1 MDFQLK
7 EIPMP
12 YRYPEARLLDTQPK
26 VGNAECVTLIRHYT
40 NAPHTS
46 RWRQGEKVLG
56 NKGLLPGTAIA
67 NFENG
72 RWPGRSRGNHSA
84 FYLGQV
90 SDGIYVIDQWPS
102 VEKKRISI
110 RFIRKQRRN
119 PDGTYANPS
128 DNADAF
134 WVIE

>member
-1 MDFQLK
+1 
-7 EIPMP
+7 MP
-12 YRYPEARLLDTQPK
+12 YRYVNARLLDKQPK
-26 VGNAECVTLIRHYT
+26 VGDFECITLIRHYT
-40 NAPHTS
+40 NAPPA
-46 RWRQGEKVLG
+46 RMWRQGAKVLG
-56 NKGLLPGTAIA
+56 NKEILPGTAIA

-72 RWPGRSRGNHSA
+72 RWPGRSKGNHSA

-102 VEKKRISI
+102 PEKEKISI
-110 RFIRKQRRN
+110 RFIRKQRRY
-119 PDGTYANPS
+119 PDGSYANPT